1 MVTTGDDAPRFE
13 ATIANGEV
21 EAFELADALGGDPVV
36 LAFFPGA
43 FTPPCSNE
51 MVALEA
57 HADEFGDARVLGLS
71 ADSAFAL
78 NAFRDEH
85 DLSFDLLSDTSR
97 EAIEAYD
104 LRIDIEELGLF
115 GVANRAVYVLDG
127 DGTVSYAWTTDDP
140 TVEPEYEELVEAVAR
155 AEGTENGV

>member
-21 EAFELADALGGDPVV
+21 EAFELADALGGDPIV

-78 NAFRDEH
+78 NAFRDEY

-155 AEGTENGV
+155 A